1 MTQLTDKHILVGI
14 TGGIAAYKCIELVRR
29 LRDHGAQVRVAM
41 TPAATEF
48 ITPLSF
54 QAVSGN
60 RVQTALLDVDAEAA
74 MGHIELARWADM
86 IVIAPATADFIA
98 RLAHGHANDLL
109 STLCLATAAPICIA
123 PAMNQQM
130 WKAPAVQANCQCVRE
145 FGIQIWG
152 PAVGSQACGDVG
164 AGRMLEPAELLQRI
178 QSAFSP
184 LRGKLLGKRVLVTAG
199 PTREDLDPVRFI
211 SNRSS
216 GRMGYAVAEAARDA
230 GADVFLVSGPV
241 NLAAPLGVQLIPAY
255 SAQQMLDA
263 VMAKIQD
270 CDIFISAAAVADYR
284 AAEMAMHKIKKKTDE
299 MRIELAKT
307 TDIIAQVAALPK
319 PPFTVGF
326 AAETQTVAAYARDK
340 LERKKLD
347 MIAANLV
354 GVEGTGFDSLEN
366 TLTVLWKEGE
376 VELARNTKTVLAQ
389 QLLELIIA
397 RFQVGM

>member
-1 MTQLTDKHILVGI
+1 MTQLTDKKILLGI

-130 WKAPAVQANCQCVRE
+130 WKAPAVQANCQRVRE

-184 LRGKLLGKRVLVTAG
+184 LRGRLLGKRVLVTAG

-230 GADVFLVSGPV
+230 GAEVFLVSGPV

-284 AAEMAMHKIKKKTDE
+284 AAEMATHKIKKKADE

-366 TLTVLWKEGE
+366 ALTVLWKEGE

>member
-1 MTQLTDKHILVGI
+1 
-14 TGGIAAYKCIELVRR
+14 
-29 LRDHGAQVRVAM
+29 
-41 TPAATEF
+41 
-48 ITPLSF
+48 
-54 QAVSGN
+54 
-60 RVQTALLDVDAEAA
+60 
-74 MGHIELARWADM
+74 
-86 IVIAPATADFIA
+86 
-98 RLAHGHANDLL
+98 
-109 STLCLATAAPICIA
+109 
-123 PAMNQQM
+123 
-130 WKAPAVQANCQCVRE
+130 
-145 FGIQIWG
+145 
-152 PAVGSQACGDVG
+152 
-164 AGRMLEPAELLQRI
+164 MLEPAELLQRI

-230 GADVFLVSGPV
+230 GAEVFLVSGPV

-366 TLTVLWKEGE
+366 ALTVLWKEGE

-389 QLLELIIA
+389 QLLELIIV

>member
-1 MTQLTDKHILVGI
+1 MTQLCDKHILLGI

-29 LRDHGAQVRVAM
+29 LRDQGAQVRVAM

-48 ITPLSF
+48 ITPLTF
-54 QAVSGN
+54 QAISGN
-60 RVQTALLDVDAEAA
+60 RVQTALLDIDAEAA
-74 MGHIELARWADM
+74 MGHIELARWVDM
-86 IVIAPATADFIA
+86 IVIAPATADFMA

-130 WKAPAVQANCQCVRE
+130 WKAPAVQANCQRVRE

-184 LRGKLLGKRVLVTAG
+184 LRGQLSGKRVLVTAG

-230 GADVFLVSGPV
+230 GAEVLLVSGPV
-241 NLAAPLGVQLIPAY
+241 NLAAPLGVELIPAY

-263 VMAKIQD
+263 VMAKVPD

-284 AAEMAMHKIKKKTDE
+284 AADIATQKIKKKADE
-299 MRIELAKT
+299 MLIELAKT
-307 TDIIAQVAALPK
+307 PDIIAQVAALPK

-326 AAETQTVAAYARDK
+326 AAETQAVAAYARDK
-340 LERKKLD
+340 LTRKNLD

-366 TLTVLWKEGE
+366 ALTVLWKEGE
-376 VELARNTKTVLAQ
+376 VELARNTKTALAQ
-389 QLLELIIA
+389 QLLELVIA
-397 RFQVGM
+397 RFQAV

>member
-1 MTQLTDKHILVGI
+1 MTQLTDKHILLGI

-48 ITPLSF
+48 ITPLTF

-130 WKAPAVQANCQCVRE
+130 WKAPAVQANCQRVRE

-230 GADVFLVSGPV
+230 GAEVFLVSGPV

-284 AAEMAMHKIKKKTDE
+284 AAEMATHKIKKKADE

-366 TLTVLWKEGE
+366 ALTVLWKEGE

>member
-1 MTQLTDKHILVGI
+1 MTQLCDKHILLGI

-29 LRDHGAQVRVAM
+29 LRDQGAQVRVAM

-48 ITPLSF
+48 ITPLTF
-54 QAVSGN
+54 QAISGN

-74 MGHIELARWADM
+74 MGHIELARWVDM
-86 IVIAPATADFIA
+86 IVIAPATADFMA

-130 WKAPAVQANCQCVRE
+130 WKAPAVQANCQRVRE

-184 LRGKLLGKRVLVTAG
+184 LRGQLSGKRVLVTAG

-230 GADVFLVSGPV
+230 GAEVFLVSGPV
-241 NLAAPLGVQLIPAY
+241 NLAAPLGVELIPAY

-263 VMAKIQD
+263 VMAKVQD

-284 AAEMAMHKIKKKTDE
+284 AADIATHKIKKKADDMVIQLT
-299 MRIELAKT
+299 KT
-307 TDIIAQVAALPK
+307 TDIIAHVAALPK

-326 AAETQTVAAYARDK
+326 AAETQAVAAYAREK
-340 LERKKLD
+340 LTRKNLD

-366 TLTVLWKEGE
+366 ALTVLWKEGE

-389 QLLELIIA
+389 QLLEWVIA
-397 RFQVGM
+397 RFQAV

>member
-1 MTQLTDKHILVGI
+1 MTQLCDKHILLGI

-29 LRDHGAQVRVAM
+29 LRDQGAQVRVAM

-48 ITPLSF
+48 ITPLTF
-54 QAVSGN
+54 QAISGN

-74 MGHIELARWADM
+74 MGHIELARWVDM
-86 IVIAPATADFIA
+86 IVIAPATADFMA

-130 WKAPAVQANCQCVRE
+130 WKAPAVQANCQRVRE

-164 AGRMLEPAELLQRI
+164 AGRMLEPVELLQRI

-184 LRGKLLGKRVLVTAG
+184 LRGQLSGKRVLVTAG

-230 GADVFLVSGPV
+230 GAEVFLVSGPV
-241 NLAAPLGVQLIPAY
+241 NLAAPLGVELIPAY

-263 VMAKIQD
+263 VMAKVQD

-284 AAEMAMHKIKKKTDE
+284 AADIATHKIKKKADD
-299 MRIELAKT
+299 MVIQLAKT
-307 TDIIAQVAALPK
+307 TDIIAHVAALPK

-326 AAETQTVAAYARDK
+326 AAETQAVAAYAREK
-340 LERKKLD
+340 LTRKNLD

-366 TLTVLWKEGE
+366 ALTVLWKEGE

-389 QLLELIIA
+389 QLLEWVIA
-397 RFQVGM
+397 RFQAV

>member
-130 WKAPAVQANCQCVRE
+130 WKAPAVQANCQRVRE

-230 GADVFLVSGPV
+230 GAEVFLVSGPV

-366 TLTVLWKEGE
+366 ALTVLWKEGE

-389 QLLELIIA
+389 QLLELIIV

>member
-1 MTQLTDKHILVGI
+1 MTQLCDKHILLGI

-29 LRDHGAQVRVAM
+29 LRDQGAQVRVAM

-48 ITPLSF
+48 ITPLTF
-54 QAVSGN
+54 QAISGN
-60 RVQTALLDVDAEAA
+60 RVQTALLDIDAEAA
-74 MGHIELARWADM
+74 MGHIELARWVDM
-86 IVIAPATADFIA
+86 IVIAPATADFMA

-130 WKAPAVQANCQCVRE
+130 WKAPAVQANCQRVRE

-184 LRGKLLGKRVLVTAG
+184 LRGQLSGKRVLVTAG

-230 GADVFLVSGPV
+230 GAEVLLVSGPV
-241 NLAAPLGVQLIPAY
+241 NLAAPLGVELIPAY

-263 VMAKIQD
+263 VMAKVQD

-284 AAEMAMHKIKKKTDE
+284 AADIATQKIKKKADE
-299 MRIELAKT
+299 MLIELAKT
-307 TDIIAQVAALPK
+307 PDIIAQVAALPK

-326 AAETQTVAAYARDK
+326 AAETQAVAAYARDK
-340 LERKKLD
+340 LTRKNLD

-366 TLTVLWKEGE
+366 ALTVLWKEGE
-376 VELARNTKTVLAQ
+376 VELARNTKTALAQ
-389 QLLELIIA
+389 QLLELVIA
-397 RFQVGM
+397 RFQAV

>member
-130 WKAPAVQANCQCVRE
+130 WKAPAVQANCQRVRE

-366 TLTVLWKEGE
+366 ALTVLWKEGE

-389 QLLELIIA
+389 QLLELIIV

>member
-1 MTQLTDKHILVGI
+1 MTQLCDKHILLGI

-48 ITPLSF
+48 ITPLTF

-60 RVQTALLDVDAEAA
+60 RVQTTLLDIDAEAA

-109 STLCLATAAPICIA
+109 STLCLATAAPICIV

-130 WKAPAVQANCQCVRE
+130 WKAPAVQSNCQRVRE

-230 GADVFLVSGPV
+230 GAEVFLVSGPV

-255 SAQQMLDA
+255 SAQHMLDA
-263 VMAKIQD
+263 VMANVQD

-284 AAEMAMHKIKKKTDE
+284 AVEMATQKIKKKSDE
-299 MRIELAKT
+299 MLIELAKT

-326 AAETQTVAAYARDK
+326 AAETQAVAAYARDK

-366 TLTVLWKEGE
+366 ALTVLWKDGE
-376 VELARNTKTVLAQ
+376 VELARNTKTALAQ
-389 QLLELIIA
+389 QLLALIIE
-397 RFQVGM
+397 RFQAV

>member
-1 MTQLTDKHILVGI
+1 MTQLTDKKILLGI

-130 WKAPAVQANCQCVRE
+130 WKAPAVQANCQRVRE

-230 GADVFLVSGPV
+230 GAEVFLVSGPV

-284 AAEMAMHKIKKKTDE
+284 AAEMATHKIKKKADE

-366 TLTVLWKEGE
+366 ALTVLWKEGE

>member
-130 WKAPAVQANCQCVRE
+130 WKAPAVQANCQRVRE

-270 CDIFISAAAVADYR
+270 CDIFISAAAVADYQ

-366 TLTVLWKEGE
+366 ALTVLWKEGE

-389 QLLELIIA
+389 QLLELIIV

>member
-130 WKAPAVQANCQCVRE
+130 WKAPAVQANCQRVRE

-230 GADVFLVSGPV
+230 GAEVFLVSGPV

>member
-230 GADVFLVSGPV
+230 GAEVFLVSGPV

-284 AAEMAMHKIKKKTDE
+284 AAEMATHKIKKKTDE

-366 TLTVLWKEGE
+366 ALTVLWKEGE

-389 QLLELIIA
+389 QLLELIIV